1 MILRTVRVQNYKCI
15 RDSNEFGIDKKIT
28 CLVGKN
34 ESGKTAILQTLAK
47 LNPVDTTNPDFDEL
61 EYPRHRLSEYQASRD
76 SANTLTTTWELDPD
90 DLLELQNIIG
100 PSAVQIGPVTISKGY
115 ENEVQYSVNVDEVAV
130 LTHLIDSHELRD
142 NEKTALEGIGTVADL
157 RQRLAAVADPS
168 QRQQNLRDK
177 VNDSFGES
185 TAPQRVIEF
194 LAERLS
200 KLAYFSEYLRLPGQV
215 SVNDIR
221 SRQNSNGLSPGN
233 GLQASHQIFMSLL
246 SLIGREISDLEQIKE
261 HERLVADLESAS
273 NRLTKEAFRY
283 WTQNR
288 YLRVNF
294 RFEQAMSGDPAPFD
308 KGWILRTRI
317 EDTRHGVT
325 TSFDERSA
333 GFVWFFS
340 FLVWFSQVRRK
351 YGDRLVLLLDEPGLS
366 LHARAQTDLLR
377 YIEERLAPDFQVIY
391 TTHSPFM
398 IDPANLQRVRTVE
411 DIFLEGRNG
420 DAAPDGPEERDIGT
434 KVEDGVGSRDKDTL
448 FPLRASLGYEISQS
462 LFVGEHTL
470 LVASPS
476 DMLYLAWFRRKLG
489 ALGRTTLKPEWVIC
503 PCGGIDKVPAFISL
517 FGENKRGLAVLTDF
531 PNGHARNGGRLR
543 QSTLLQQGHVLTAD
557 MYAEQPEADLEDLI
571 GRDSY
576 VELVNE
582 AYALTPAQR
591 LSPDKP
597 AFAPMRVVAE
607 VEDHFRTLTDAKEF
621 DRFAPSEFLT
631 EAGLRFN
638 PPELET
644 ALDRFEA
651 LFEDLN
657 SLI

>member
-1 MILRTVRVQNYKCI
+1 MILRTVRVQNFKCI

-47 LNPVDTTNPDFDEL
+47 LNPTDTTDPDFDEL
-61 EYPRHRLSEYQASRD
+61 DYPRHRLSEYQASRD
-76 SANTLTTTWELDPD
+76 AANTLTTTWELDAD
-90 DLLELQNIIG
+90 DLLELQNIVG
-100 PSAVQIGPVTISKGY
+100 PSATQIGPVTISKGY
-115 ENEVQYSVNVDEVAV
+115 GNEVQYSLNVDEVAV

-142 NEKTALEGIGTVADL
+142 NEKTALEGIGTVSDL
-157 RQRLAAVADPS
+157 RQRLATVADPS
-168 QRQQNLRDK
+168 QRQQNLLDQ
-177 VNDSFGES
+177 VNQNFGEN
-185 TAPQRVIEF
+185 TAHQRVVEF
-194 LAERLS
+194 LAGRLP

-221 SRQNSNGLSPGN
+221 TRQNSNGLNPGN
-233 GLQASHQIFMSLL
+233 GLQPSHQIFMSLL
-246 SLIGREISDLEQIKE
+246 SLIGRDISDLEQIKE

-283 WTQNR
+283 WSQNR

-294 RFEQAMSGDPAPFD
+294 RFEQAMPGDPAPFD

-351 YGDRLVLLLDEPGLS
+351 FGDRLVLLLDEPGLS

-377 YIEERLAPDFQVIY
+377 YIEERLAPHFQVIY

-398 IDPANLQRVRTVE
+398 IDPAHLQRVRTVE
-411 DIFLEGRNG
+411 DIFLEATNG
-420 DAAPDGPEERDIGT
+420 DPAPDEPDIGT
-434 KVEDGVGSRDKDTL
+434 KVEDGMVTRDQDTL

-462 LFVGEHTL
+462 LFVGERTL
-470 LVASPS
+470 LVAGPA
-476 DMLYLAWFRRKLG
+476 DLLYLAWFRRKLK
-489 ALGRTTLKPEWVIC
+489 ALGRTTLNPEWVIC

-517 FGENKRGLAVLTDF
+517 FGGNKRGLAVLTDF
-531 PNGHARNGGRLR
+531 PNGHTHNGGRLR
-543 QSTLLQQGHVLTAD
+543 QSSLLQQGHVLTAD
-557 MYAEQPEADLEDLI
+557 MYAGQPEADLEDLI
-571 GRDSY
+571 GRNTY
-576 VELVNE
+576 IELVNE
-582 AYALTPAQR
+582 AYALAPEQR
-591 LSPDKP
+591 LAADKP
-597 AFAPMRVVAE
+597 AFAPMRVVEE
-607 VEDHFRTLTDAKEF
+607 VEDHFRTLTDAKQF

-631 EAGLRFN
+631 EAGLKFN

-644 ALDRFEA
+644 ALDRFES
-651 LFEDLN
+651 LFGDLN